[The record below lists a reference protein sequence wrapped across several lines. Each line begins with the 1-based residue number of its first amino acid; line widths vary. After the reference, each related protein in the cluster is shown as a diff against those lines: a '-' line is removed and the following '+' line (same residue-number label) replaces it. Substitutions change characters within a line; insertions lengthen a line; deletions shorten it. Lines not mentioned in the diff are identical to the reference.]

1 MLLCV
6 DIGNTNITL
15 GGYRDDTLV
24 FTARLASDA
33 QRTADQYAVELY
45 DILRLNGCSA
55 AQAQGAIL
63 SSVVPTLTDALCRA
77 LQKLFG
83 FMPMVLGPGV
93 KSGLNIKIDNPAQL
107 GADLV
112 AGAIGAM
119 AKFPLPCI
127 IIDLGTATTISVLN
141 AKGEFLGGAI
151 AAGIRLTLEALTKNT
166 AQLPLVGIEAPKSVI
181 GSNTID
187 CMKSGLILG
196 AAAML
201 DGLID
206 RMETELGGSA
216 SVVATGGLARE
227 VVPHCRREIQVDENL
242 LLDGLKRIYEKN
254 R

>member
-1 MLLCV
+1 MLLCI

-15 GGYRDDTLV
+15 GGYEKDKLL
-24 FTARLASDA
+24 FTACLASDA
-33 QRTADQYAVELY
+33 RRTADQYAVELY

-55 AQAQGAIL
+55 VLIEDAIL
-63 SSVVPTLTDALCRA
+63 SSVVPTLTDAVSRA
-77 LQKLFG
+77 MQKLFG
-83 FMPMVLGPGV
+83 FTPMVLGPGV

-112 AGAIGAM
+112 AGAVGAM

-127 IIDLGTATTISVLN
+127 IIDLGTATTVSVIN
-141 AKGEFLGGAI
+141 SKGEFLGGAI
-151 AAGIRLTLEALTKNT
+151 AAGIRLSLKALSENT
-166 AQLPLVGIEAPKSVI
+166 AQLPVVGISAPKSVI
-181 GSNTID
+181 GSNTVD

-206 RMETELGGSA
+206 RMEAELRAKA
-216 SVVATGGLARE
+216 SVVATGGLAHE
-227 VVPHCRREIQVDENL
+227 VIPYCSRQILVDDNL